1 LEFALELVFFSPRGP
16 ACNTETKIS
25 TVLEGQ
31 GGGLIYGMF
40 IKSELACIN
49 HIPISLFTGH

>member
-1 LEFALELVFFSPRGP
+1 LEFALKLAFFSPRVP
-16 ACNTETKIS
+16 AYNTETRIS

-40 IKSELACIN
+40 MKSDLACIN
-49 HIPISLFTGH
+49 HIPIPLFIYR